1 MDQQATAMIFS
12 YFYLSPSNTTAK
24 SLAISK
30 FHLDGRQRD
39 GRKELALL
47 KISTSGRDLNFF
59 SLMASDFRCS
69 FLTGENGRHP
79 GSACCGRHE

>member
-1 MDQQATAMIFS
+1 MDKQQWWSFPISIF
-12 YFYLSPSNTTAK
+12 LSLSNTTTK
-24 SLAISK
+24 SLAIFK

-47 KISTSGRDLNFF
+47 KISASGRDLNFF
-59 SLMASDFRCS
+59 SLMAPDFRCS
-69 FLTGENGRHP
+69 FLTSENGRHP